1 MHTIDINCDMGEGIG
16 PHNGFE
22 LDSALMSY
30 VSSVN
35 IACAFHAGSPSIM
48 QNTVR
53 AAVRQGVA
61 IGAHPGF
68 PDKEHFGRRALPLTA
83 KEVYQL
89 TLYQIG
95 ALDAF
100 VRAEKASLHHV
111 KPHGALYNMAAADFQ
126 LALAIA
132 QAIADFNPQL
142 ILYGLSGSQLIA
154 AGLQVGLPVAR
165 EVFADRTYQPDGS
178 LTPRNKPNGV
188 ITEAD
193 VAINQAIS
201 MVLGQLVSST
211 DGTPVHITA
220 ETLCIH
226 GDGEQALLFAKS
238 IHNRFQKRGI
248 KVQAIAANR

>member
-1 MHTIDINCDMGEGIG
+1 MGEGLG
-16 PHNGFE
+16 PNNGFD
-22 LDSALMSY
+22 LDTALMAY

-35 IACAFHAGSPSIM
+35 IACAFHAGSPAIM

-53 AAVRQGVA
+53 AAIQRGIA

-68 PDKEHFGRRALPLTA
+68 PDREHFGRRALHLTA

-100 VRAEKASLHHV
+100 ARAEQASLHHV
-111 KPHGALYNMAAADFQ
+111 KPHGALYNMAAANSH

-132 QAIADFNPQL
+132 QAVADFNPKL
-142 ILYGLSGSQLIA
+142 ILYGLSGSQLIT
-154 AGLQVGLPVAR
+154 AGQQVGLPVAR

-178 LTPRNKPNGV
+178 LTPRNQPNS
-188 ITEAD
+188 IILEEET
-193 VAINQAIS
+193 AIDQVIS
-201 MVLGQLVSST
+201 MVQNQQVSGT
-211 DGTPVHITA
+211 NGTPIAITA

-226 GDGEQALLFAKS
+226 GDSEQALLFAKS
-238 IHNRFQKRGI
+238 IYARFQQMGI
-248 KVQAIAANR
+248 RVQAITADR